1 MAWERVYDSID
12 AYANEIGRVYAES
25 ERIMLEKVAKR
36 LARGIDEPGWAEK
49 KLAEV
54 RALRRDI
61 SGEVADLA
69 KQEAG
74 IEDAINQAYDAG
86 ASEAIDELKQAKL
99 KDMSASAFTR
109 GNALKALVK
118 ETVGAV
124 NSTHLRMLRVTQDIY
139 RNAVAAGAAQVV
151 NGTQTVREAVQGVLN
166 QFADHGISG
175 YRDSVGRWW
184 NAQSYAE
191 MAVRTAAGNAADQGH
206 IDKLQAN
213 GQNLGIVSSHGNCCS
228 LCAPWEGRVV
238 SFSGESK
245 KYPSLQTAIDAGLK
259 HPSCRHTIGLY
270 IEGVTRPH
278 DVPYDPEAYKA
289 RQQQRLNERQIRRWK
304 RREAVAITPEEKKK
318 AHVKVQQWQAAQ
330 REHIKQANLAGEKR
344 HGEGWITLKRNYSS
358 EQGLSAKSMATD
370 LEKDQK
376 GGIMPLMVDKS
387 NYGTLSNEEARRWY
401 KSNLKSALV
410 RINPELPLEEQAKM
424 AHETRNQIRSEA
436 RLMMAD
442 REKADSLN
450 TKYPN
455 LSFEEMIAHKR
466 EDKELSGDDVW
477 RDIIKSAGKTNTDID
492 KKMGL

>member
-1 MAWERVYDSID
+1 MAWERVYDYVD
-12 AYANEIGRVYAES
+12 AYADEIGRIYAES

-54 RALRRDI
+54 RALKKDI
-61 SGEVADLA
+61 SGEITDLGENS
-69 KQEAG
+69 QD

-86 ASEAIDELKQAKL
+86 AQEAVDELKRAKL

-124 NSTHLRMLRVTQDIY
+124 GSTHLRMLRVTQDVY

-151 NGTQTVREAVQGVLN
+151 NGTQTVREAIQGVLN
-166 QFADHGISG
+166 QFAEHGISG
-175 YRDSVGRWW
+175 YKDSAGRWW

-213 GQNLGIVSSHGNCCS
+213 DQDLGIISSHGNCCP

-245 KYPSLQTAIDAGLK
+245 KYPSLQTAIDAGFK
-259 HPSCRHTIGLY
+259 HPNCRHTIGLY
-270 IEGVTRPH
+270 IEDVTRPH

-289 RQQQRLNERQIRRWK
+289 RQQQRANEQHIRRWK
-304 RREAVAITPEEKKK
+304 RREAVAITPEEQKK
-318 AHVKVQQWQAAQ
+318 AHAKVRQWQATQ

-344 HGEGWITLKRNYSS
+344 HGEGWITLKRDYSR
-358 EQGLSAKSMATD
+358 EQGLAVKPKATGLVNESKS
-370 LEKDQK
+370 
-376 GGIMPLMVDKS
+376 GIMPLTVDPAYYGKLSSREVRDWYVSSLKS
-387 NYGTLSNEEARRWY
+387 VVPKIDPALPIKDRARTAFDARNEIRAEAR
-401 KSNLKSALV
+401 KLMSN
-410 RINPELPLEEQAKM
+410 PHDLEE
-424 AHETRNQIRSEA
+424 I
-436 RLMMAD
+436 
-442 REKADSLN
+442 
-450 TKYPN
+450 
-455 LSFEEMIAHKR
+455 LSTHHDLTWEEMIDHKR
-466 EDKELSGDDVW
+466 RKGLTGDDIYK
-477 RDIIKSAGKTNTDID
+477 DIFKTATKTNSGVD
-492 KKMGL
+492 KKFGAE